1 MGASPVTGIAHRN
14 ADVRAI
20 VASVAVVA
28 WAGVARGVAPG
39 ERAPSVR
46 TVNPPASK
54 PTTTEPSRSV
64 RSTRAPDA
72 ARRSS
77 VAFAGCPDGFP
88 APVDATATPGRT
100 ASTNAC
106 VVAVRLP

>member
-1 MGASPVTGIAHRN
+1 MSPVTGIAHRN
-14 ADVRAI
+14 AGARATAAR
-20 VASVAVVA
+20 VATVAFV
-28 WAGVARGVAPG
+28 GVARGVAPE

-46 TVNPPASK
+46 TVMPPASK

-72 ARRSS
+72 ERRSS
-77 VAFAGCPDGFP
+77 VAFAGCPYGFP
-88 APVDATATPGRT
+88 APADATATAGRT
-100 ASTNAC
+100 ASTNAW